1 MTRRTL
7 SVAAVA
13 SVFATLAGNGVN
25 ASAGTDFWDGGSID
39 LTGAGDGSSTGGAGT
54 WDTATRNWDAGA
66 GLPYVTW
73 DNSQNLTAAFGGTAG
88 TVSLGANI
96 TAGGLQFNTTG
107 YTISTGANTLTF
119 GAANNTITLNNIAQ
133 ATITGAVSGTGNM
146 TFLASNPATAGTV
159 TFNGTS
165 AGGWSGT
172 TTAGSSTTLEVGASS
187 QALLNTSG
195 ITISG
200 GSIKLTNTNSTEG
213 AINRLNNAAPITSYG
228 GTFTY
233 NNTTANTYAESIG
246 VIDLVSGQ
254 LNLVEAAA
262 LSSGSQ
268 TLTIAGLTRS
278 GSTSAIS
285 FSAPSTGPQASGNK
299 NMFVVSGAG
308 TTTAGQII
316 GPWATTGTTAA
327 LQSDYAVYSAN
338 FVIPANIAASAETTW
353 TSSTQAYT
361 SSGAAVALSGNR
373 VMNALKNTGATATIT
388 LSDGAN
394 GYSLAT
400 NGVLNAATTLLTI
413 APGSVAGSVT
423 APGTSGG
430 QIYIN
435 TGSAAI
441 TVSAPINDNGG
452 AVTLVKTGSAGTLT
466 LSSTTSNYSGGT
478 VLNAGTLA
486 TTDDTNL
493 GTGGGVT
500 FSGNATWNLGAATS
514 VTYNRSLTINDG
526 AVANFVSGN
535 AVKIIT
541 GVVSGNGALVWS
553 VTTGLQLSNTNNT
566 FNGPITVTTGG
577 TNPYGFEPSSLGD
590 DPGAGQVNLGGAG
603 NTGYFW
609 WRGTAKTFANR
620 QFALSGTTGG
630 GSIGNL
636 ASSGALTISK
646 DLLVT
651 AAGSKTLTLS
661 GTNTDSNTFAG
672 NITDGSGT
680 VSLAKGSSGLWALS
694 GTNTYSG
701 ATVNGFN
708 NPAGA
713 GLVFQGMQA
722 LSPNTTLSQTHAGGV
737 GGFGPF
743 KLLDDAASPA
753 SRSSVN
759 LSMTASNTSNTLTLF
774 VGNNSASNGGTSSA
788 TTTGSTITLGNLTF
802 TQTVAGNTVQTL
814 AITGANSYRLQ
825 INNVTL
831 PAMVATTAS
840 WSGTFTPTTAPITI
854 AGNVIQAAG
863 NASGVS
869 ATLTLDGTAS
879 SSQITGN
886 IQDATDALTTGKPL
900 KVSKTNSGVWTLS
913 GNNSF
918 SGGLTLSGATAGSQL
933 NINSA
938 TALGTGTFTINGG
951 NNAKFDNTSG
961 SALTLSTNN
970 ALSWSND
977 FAFVGSNS
985 LNLGTGNVT
994 LGGNRNLTISGSTL
1008 TVGGV
1013 ISGGF
1018 GITKSGVGT
1027 LSLSGANAYTGTTTV
1042 SAGKLLVN
1050 NPVNATDSGTGTGIL
1065 SITGTLGGSG
1075 QIAPGSANAVTVN
1088 NNGVIAPGNSIGTLT
1103 INSAN
1108 TTAASVLTFA
1118 AGGKLL
1124 MELGSGLQSDSIA
1137 IASAGAGD
1145 VTFNNT
1151 VVNFSDLTSGSLTNG
1166 QYTLFTADAS
1176 GAYSGLTTAGDG
1188 TITGG
1193 LTIGTGLTS
1202 YSGSTLQLSGNNI
1215 VLNVVPEPGS
1225 AALAALAAVGLL
1237 SRRKRRRLS
1246 KQSL

>member
-1 MTRRTL
+1 M
-7 SVAAVA
+7 A
-13 SVFATLAGNGVN
+13 
-25 ASAGTDFWDGGSID
+25 
-39 LTGAGDGSSTGGAGT
+39 
-54 WDTATRNWDAGA
+54 
-66 GLPYVTW
+66 
-73 DNSQNLTAAFGGTAG
+73 
-88 TVSLGANI
+88 
-96 TAGGLQFNTTG
+96 
-107 YTISTGANTLTF
+107 
-119 GAANNTITLNNIAQ
+119 
-133 ATITGAVSGTGNM
+133 
-146 TFLASNPATAGTV
+146 
-159 TFNGTS
+159 
-165 AGGWSGT
+165 
-172 TTAGSSTTLEVGASS
+172 
-187 QALLNTSG
+187 
-195 ITISG
+195 
-200 GSIKLTNTNSTEG
+200 
-213 AINRLNNAAPITSYG
+213 
-228 GTFTY
+228 
-233 NNTTANTYAESIG
+233 
-246 VIDLVSGQ
+246 
-254 LNLVEAAA
+254 
-262 LSSGSQ
+262 
-268 TLTIAGLTRS
+268 
-278 GSTSAIS
+278 
-285 FSAPSTGPQASGNK
+285 
-299 NMFVVSGAG
+299 
-308 TTTAGQII
+308 
-316 GPWATTGTTAA
+316 
-327 LQSDYAVYSAN
+327 
-338 FVIPANIAASAETTW
+338 
-353 TSSTQAYT
+353 
-361 SSGAAVALSGNR
+361 
-373 VMNALKNTGATATIT
+373 
-388 LSDGAN
+388 
-394 GYSLAT
+394 
-400 NGVLNAATTLLTI
+400 
-413 APGSVAGSVT
+413 
-423 APGTSGG
+423 
-430 QIYIN
+430 
-435 TGSAAI
+435 
-441 TVSAPINDNGG
+441 
-452 AVTLVKTGSAGTLT
+452 
-466 LSSTTSNYSGGT
+466 
-478 VLNAGTLA
+478 
-486 TTDDTNL
+486 
-493 GTGGGVT
+493 
-500 FSGNATWNLGAATS
+500 
-514 VTYNRSLTINDG
+514 
-526 AVANFVSGN
+526 
-535 AVKIIT
+535 
-541 GVVSGNGALVWS
+541 
-553 VTTGLQLSNTNNT
+553 
-566 FNGPITVTTGG
+566 
-577 TNPYGFEPSSLGD
+577 
-590 DPGAGQVNLGGAG
+590 
-603 NTGYFW
+603 
-609 WRGTAKTFANR
+609 
-620 QFALSGTTGG
+620 
-630 GSIGNL
+630 
-636 ASSGALTISK
+636 
-646 DLLVT
+646 
-651 AAGSKTLTLS
+651 
-661 GTNTDSNTFAG
+661 
-672 NITDGSGT
+672 
-680 VSLAKGSSGLWALS
+680 
-694 GTNTYSG
+694 
-701 ATVNGFN
+701 
-708 NPAGA
+708 
-713 GLVFQGMQA
+713 
-722 LSPNTTLSQTHAGGV
+722 
-737 GGFGPF
+737 
-743 KLLDDAASPA
+743 
-753 SRSSVN
+753 
-759 LSMTASNTSNTLTLF
+759 
-774 VGNNSASNGGTSSA
+774 
-788 TTTGSTITLGNLTF
+788 
-802 TQTVAGNTVQTL
+802 
-814 AITGANSYRLQ
+814 
-825 INNVTL
+825 
-831 PAMVATTAS
+831 ATTAS

-854 AGNVIQAAG
+854 AGNVTQAAG

-1050 NPVNATDSGTGTGIL
+1050 NPVNATDSGTGTGLL

-1188 TITGG
+1188 TITSG